1 MEVYLDNGATTRPR
15 DEVID
20 KINYM
25 LKECYGNPSSIHRMG
40 FYAEKEVEKARKV
53 IANYL
58 RVCEDEIFF
67 TSGGTESNNL
77 AVQGIIDRYSRY
89 GNHIITTRIEHSSIM
104 NIFEYY
110 EDKGYE
116 VTYLDVDNKGF
127 IDLDELDSSIDDN
140 TILVSIMLVN
150 NEIGTIQPISQVND
164 ILKKK
169 KSKAK
174 LHVDGIQAF
183 GKVDVNLKGW
193 DIDTFSFSG
202 HKVYGPKGIGGLYV
216 KKGALLSP
224 LVYGGNQERGLRSGT
239 ENTPGIV
246 GLGKAV
252 EILNNNQES
261 ERKKVSEVRKYFIE
275 QVSKNIE
282 DIRINSPINKRVS
295 PYIVSISFL
304 GIRGE
309 VLVHYL
315 EDNGV
320 YVSTS
325 AACSSHKKGK
335 SHVLKSI
342 GLNDEEIE
350 GTIRFSFSY
359 ENNKEQIDY
368 AVKKLKESVDEI
380 RQIIMR

>member
-183 GKVDVNLKGW
+183 GKVDVDLKRW

-216 KKGALLSP
+216 KKGVLLSP
-224 LVYGGNQERGLRSGT
+224 LVYGGNQEKGLRSGT

-282 DIRINSPINKRVS
+282 DIRINSPINERVS

>member
-1 MEVYLDNGATTRPR
+1 M
-15 DEVID
+15 
-20 KINYM
+20 
-25 LKECYGNPSSIHRMG
+25 
-40 FYAEKEVEKARKV
+40 
-53 IANYL
+53 
-58 RVCEDEIFF
+58 
-67 TSGGTESNNL
+67 
-77 AVQGIIDRYSRY
+77 Q
-89 GNHIITTRIEHSSIM
+89 
-104 NIFEYY
+104 
-110 EDKGYE
+110 
-116 VTYLDVDNKGF
+116 
-127 IDLDELDSSIDDN
+127 
-140 TILVSIMLVN
+140 
-150 NEIGTIQPISQVND
+150 
-164 ILKKK
+164 
-169 KSKAK
+169 
-174 LHVDGIQAF
+174 VDGIQAF
-183 GKVDVNLKGW
+183 GKGDVDLKGW

-202 HKVYGPKGIGGLYV
+202 HKVHGPKGIGGLYV
-216 KKGALLSP
+216 KKGVLLSP
-224 LVYGGNQERGLRSGT
+224 LVYGGNQEKGLRSGT

-246 GLGKAV
+246 GLGKAI

-282 DIRINSPINKRVS
+282 NIRINSPIDKRVS

-315 EDNGV
+315 EDNGI

-368 AVKKLKESVDEI
+368 VVKKLKESVDEI

>member
-216 KKGALLSP
+216 KKGVLLSP

-282 DIRINSPINKRVS
+282 DIRINSPINERVS